1 MKKLAVV
8 IGLIL
13 MFAALPIVM
22 AQGGTIE
29 LGQSVDGSL
38 EDATATYQINLA
50 EGQAISI
57 TLNSE
62 DFDSYLEIQDKSGAQ
77 LATDDDSG
85 GGYNSA
91 LVFSAPSAGVYKI
104 LVRAYDGNATGAYV
118 LAVNEVTISMLTYGT
133 PLAVEVNND
142 IHTFSFQG
150 TAGDVLDISTDNPDA
165 DVRLRL
171 TDPSG
176 NEIASD
182 DDGGPGYAAL
192 IRAVEL
198 PTAGTYTLQMEPVL
212 DAVGTI
218 NVLVVTSQVTVLGPE
233 PYVVTLGGDGISADR
248 VAFEAVSGQNY
259 RLTVSADVQASAYIQ
274 IEQGDF
280 NWISLSFYNAL
291 ESTLVFTSTTD
302 GLVSI
307 DISDSSSGGATYS
320 ISISALN

>member
-62 DFDSYLEIQDKSGAQ
+62 DFDAYLEIQDKSGAQ

-150 TAGDVLDISTDNPDA
+150 AAGDVLDISTDNPDA

-233 PYVVTLGGDGISADR
+233 PYVVTLGGM
-248 VAFEAVSGQNY
+248 
-259 RLTVSADVQASAYIQ
+259 ASAPIAWPSRRSPGRT
-274 IEQGDF
+274 I
-280 NWISLSFYNAL
+280 A
-291 ESTLVFTSTTD
+291 
-302 GLVSI
+302 
-307 DISDSSSGGATYS
+307 
-320 ISISALN
+320 